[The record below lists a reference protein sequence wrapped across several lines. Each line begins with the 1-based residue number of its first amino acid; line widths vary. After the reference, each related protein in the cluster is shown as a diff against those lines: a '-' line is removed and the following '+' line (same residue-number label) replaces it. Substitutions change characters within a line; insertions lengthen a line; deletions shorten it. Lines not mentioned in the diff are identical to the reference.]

1 MCCCFCEDCCCWGWG
16 SGTFSIFVLRLYRYV
31 AAVGGVVVR
40 SIMRCNAYYGDIIV
54 AVGDDVVP

>member
-1 MCCCFCEDCCCWGWG
+1 MFLRGLLLRWG

-40 SIMRCNAYYGDIIV
+40 SIMRCNAYGDIIV